1 MRSSSSNRCD
11 GRSDAGR
18 GVLDG
23 NGLAGHDSEATHAL
37 QIWFW
42 VWLSGSALLTRDEM
56 CEPLLDFQDAERVVH
71 LSRGSVCHD
80 CVAEG
85 EWLQGSS
92 MWAIPQIVL
101 FTENSVYAARG
112 CAVCINRGNVA
123 RVSPSSDKARRARLH
138 VLSAAKTCNRGRG

>member
-1 MRSSSSNRCD
+1 MRASSSNRCD

-23 NGLAGHDSEATHAL
+23 NGLARHDSEATHAL

-56 CEPLLDFQDAERVVH
+56 CEPFLDFQDAERVVH

-80 CVAEG
+80 CVADPACIERVQEG
-85 EWLQGSS
+85 EEAGKRLQ
-92 MWAIPQIVL
+92 L
-101 FTENSVYAARG
+101 
-112 CAVCINRGNVA
+112 
-123 RVSPSSDKARRARLH
+123 RVRKLLKRPEGKRQ
-138 VLSAAKTCNRGRG
+138 KGK